1 MELAEIKILIDRY
14 YDGETTLQE
23 EAAIAN
29 YFATHNDIPAELEAT
44 RAIFMATSCI
54 KETKAPVA
62 KPQRTNRMRELI
74 ISSGGI
80 AAAAVIIMG
89 VILSL
94 RYEPMPEIESQPLI
108 ACHINGV
115 AISDQEIA
123 RNEAN
128 RILCGVSEDMEAAMA
143 KIEALNILAIH

>member
-62 KPQRTNRMRELI
+62 KPQRTNRMRGLI
-74 ISSGGI
+74 ISLGGM

-128 RILCGVSEDMEAAMA
+128 RILGGVSEDMEAAMA

>member
-1 MELAEIKILIDRY
+1 MELAEIKRLIDRY

-23 EAAIAN
+23 EAAIAD
-29 YFATHNDIPAELEAT
+29 YLATHNDIPAELEVT
-44 RAIFMATSCI
+44 RVIFMATSRI
-54 KETKAPVA
+54 KEIKAPA
-62 KPQRTNRMRELI
+62 SKPQRTNRMRGLI
-74 ISSGGI
+74 VRLGGMV
-80 AAAAVIIMG
+80 AAAVVIIG

-94 RYEPMPEIESQPLI
+94 RYEPMPVVESQPLI

-128 RILCGVSEDMEAAMA
+128 RILGGVSEDMEAAMA
-143 KIEALNILAIH
+143 KIEVLNILAIH